1 MENKPIFN
9 LYLIPIEGYEEITF
23 MKFEEKDTFCDCI
36 YVNKFNKI
44 LKRNCDSY
52 EFISDCS
59 EYSYNVKVIKIY
71 NTKIY
76 AKN

>member
-1 MENKPIFN
+1 
-9 LYLIPIEGYEEITF
+9 
-23 MKFEEKDTFCDCI
+23 MKFEEKDIFCDCI